1 LDVGSETEDGTIRAR
16 IFTEKLLKPIR
27 AEN

>member
-16 IFTEKLLKPIR
+16 IDIEKLLKVIR